1 MIRIRN
7 DGNIILISA
16 AVTDFTDSM
25 GYCEYKIPLSIEGVR
40 PKPSQSLL
48 MGSAAHDAEQKYEKE
63 HVEFE
68 PVTKQELKDEKKN
81 IEFAREDIHTTLIL
95 PFNFSKE
102 KVLVSLSGRTDK
114 IMRVDGTLVVQ
125 DDKFVAKP
133 ETYDNKKQPYPG
145 QLLQVLAYLNSSY
158 SSSKPKT
165 PEDFFEMPHKEKR
178 WQIRI
183 CDRKT
188 REPYKT
194 FSEIQDSFALQYLH
208 SSLEKFAKIAVQ
220 NIEPEH
226 HNSKAKCNACNLKSS
241 CDFKI

>member
-7 DGNIILISA
+7 DGNITLVSA
-16 AVTDFTDSM
+16 AVTDFTDSI
-25 GYCEYKIPLSIEGVR
+25 GYCEYKIPLSIQGVR
-40 PKPSQSLL
+40 PKPSKSLL
-48 MGSAAHDAEQKYEKE
+48 MGSAAHDAEEKYEKE

-68 PVTKQELKDEKKN
+68 PITEQELKDEKKN

-95 PFNFSKE
+95 PFNFSKD
-102 KVLVSLSGRTDK
+102 KVLLSLSGRTDK
-114 IMRVDGTLVVQ
+114 IMRVDETLVVQ
-125 DDKFVAKP
+125 DDKFVARP
-133 ETYDNKKQPYPG
+133 EIYDNKKQPYPG
-145 QLLQVLAYLNSSY
+145 QLLQVLAYLNSSF
-158 SSSKPKT
+158 SSSKPKS
-165 PEDFFEMPHKEKR
+165 PEDFFEMPHKQKK

-183 CDRKT
+183 CDRET
-188 REPYKT
+188 REPYKI
-194 FSEIQDSFALQYLH
+194 FSEIQDPFALQYLY